1 MPTFRI
7 KEAASLLGVSADT
20 LRRWAEGGRIETIT
34 DTSGRLAVDGVAL
47 ARFAQELA
55 ESAGHGEGRAV
66 VAQSVRNRFSGLV
79 SRVVRDTVMAQV
91 EIQAGPHRFVSLLSR
106 EAADELGLEPGMLAV
121 AAVKATNVSIE
132 IPKTSLYL
140 FNQGVDMRRFVFT
153 IAALTAV
160 AVAGCSSSSSSS
172 PNSTSSS
179 PATGTITVF
188 AAASLTGAFTQ
199 IGKQFEAA
207 HKGDTVKFSFGPSSG
222 LATEITSGAPAD
234 VFASASPK
242 NMQEVVSAGDA
253 SNPQNFVKNTM
264 EVAVPP
270 NNPAKV
276 TSVNDLA
283 KKSVKVA
290 LCQPQVPCGAVAAE
304 VFKNAG
310 ITVKPVTLQPDV
322 KSVLTQVELGNVDAG
337 MVYVTDVLAAGS
349 KVKGVTIPAS
359 DNASTLYPIA
369 TISSSKH
376 TSVAQAFMSYV
387 LSPAGQ
393 QVLTAAGFQKP

>member
-1 MPTFRI
+1 
-7 KEAASLLGVSADT
+7 
-20 LRRWAEGGRIETIT
+20 
-34 DTSGRLAVDGVAL
+34 
-47 ARFAQELA
+47 
-55 ESAGHGEGRAV
+55 
-66 VAQSVRNRFSGLV
+66 
-79 SRVVRDTVMAQV
+79 
-91 EIQAGPHRFVSLLSR
+91 
-106 EAADELGLEPGMLAV
+106 
-121 AAVKATNVSIE
+121 
-132 IPKTSLYL
+132 
-140 FNQGVDMRRFVFT
+140 MRRLVLFV
-153 IAALTAV
+153 AALTAV
-160 AVAGCSSSSSSS
+160 GVAGCSSSSSSS
-172 PNSTSSS
+172 PSSTSSS

-199 IGKQFEAA
+199 IGKQFQAA

-242 NMQEVVSAGDA
+242 TMQEVVSAGDA
-253 SNPQNFVKNTM
+253 SGPQDFAKNFA
-264 EVAVPP
+264 EAAVPP

-276 TSVNDLA
+276 TSVKDLA

-304 VFKNAG
+304 VFKNVG

-337 MVYVTDVLAAGS
+337 MVYVTDVMAAGA
-349 KVKGVTIPAS
+349 KVKGVPIPAS
-359 DNASTLYPIA
+359 ENASTLYPIA
-369 TISSSKH
+369 TISSSTHK
-376 TSVAQAFMSYV
+376 SIAQAFMSYV